1 MNFIFIILSI
11 IIIILLFVLYRFLV
25 APQTALVTNLYLPNS
40 VPDIPLNKL
49 KIKDYGNYT
58 IDFWI
63 YVNSLPS
70 TNNSYIG
77 TDSTEPNNHFGL
89 NGNQNG
95 FIFQTSSGNLSF
107 DLYSNSTLTFYN
119 GRQNK
124 ISSTHPYYPSVMTN
138 AFPIQKW
145 TYIIVSV
152 RNNSLIDLYINGK
165 LTQSTNYDD
174 KTDPYKIIK
183 PISSESLQFGKK
195 LDAYITKLYMT
206 ENAMNTKTAYE
217 KYLQGNG
224 SVSNLNVKLHLTQ
237 NSKISNTI
245 KLL

>member
-11 IIIILLFVLYRFLV
+11 IIIILLFILYRFIV
-25 APQTALVTNLYLPNS
+25 APQPSLVTNLYLPNG

-70 TNNSYIG
+70 TNNPYIS
-77 TDSTEPNNHFGL
+77 TDSTLNNSYFNI
-89 NGNQNG
+89 NGNPNG
-95 FIFQTSSGNLSF
+95 FIFQTSSRNLSF

-119 GRQNK
+119 GRQKN
-124 ISSTHPYYPSVMTN
+124 SSYYPSVMTN

-145 TYIIVSV
+145 TYVIVSV

-165 LTQSTNYDD
+165 LTQSTNYDG
-174 KTDPYKIIK
+174 TVDPYKIIK
-183 PISSESLQFGKK
+183 PTSSESLQFSKK
-195 LDAYITKLYMT
+195 IDAYITKMHLT

-224 SVSNLNVKLHLTQ
+224 SVANLNVKLHLTQ

>member
-11 IIIILLFVLYRFLV
+11 IIIILLFILYRFIV
-25 APQTALVTNLYLPNS
+25 APQPSLVTNLYLPNG
-40 VPDIPLNKL
+40 VPDISLNKL

-70 TNNSYIG
+70 PTPTPGNDTS
-77 TDSTEPNNHFGL
+77 SPNNYFNI
-89 NGNQNG
+89 NGNPNG
-95 FIFQTSSGNLSF
+95 FIFQTSLSNLSF
-107 DLYSNSTLTFYN
+107 DLYSNGTLTFYN
-119 GRQNK
+119 GRK
-124 ISSTHPYYPSVMTN
+124 TGTTTFYPSVMTN

-145 TYIIVSV
+145 TYVIVSV

-165 LTQSTNYDD
+165 LTQSTNYDGAN
-174 KTDPYKIIK
+174 PYNIIK
-183 PISSESLQFGKK
+183 PTSSESLQFSKK
-195 LDAYITKLYMT
+195 IDAYITKMHLT

-224 SVSNLNVKLHLTQ
+224 SVANLNVKLHLTQ
-237 NSKISNTI
+237 NSKNSNTI